1 MVADNLRKI
10 RLSIDPLTF
19 VLHPIATLGMVS
31 YHESLITSYSSTCQP
46 LLAVSFLGNWYFPAF
61 KPASEI
67 DVQSLLRGLCFLPR
81 QRGGGI
87 SPLRI

>member
-1 MVADNLRKI
+1 MAADIDRNI
-10 RLSIDPLTF
+10 SISKDPLTY

-31 YHESLITSYSSTCQP
+31 YNESFDYLPISSTCQP

-67 DVQSLLRGLCFLPR
+67 DVQSLLRGLCCQPNNR
-81 QRGGGI
+81 ADGI
-87 SPLRI
+87 SPPR